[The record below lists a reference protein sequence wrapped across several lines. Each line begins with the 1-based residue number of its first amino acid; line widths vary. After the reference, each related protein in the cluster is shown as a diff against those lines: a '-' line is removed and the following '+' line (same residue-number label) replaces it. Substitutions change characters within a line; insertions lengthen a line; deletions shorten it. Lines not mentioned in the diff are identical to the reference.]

1 MNKHALSFVN
11 ALCKSTHTL
20 DQRYTTPRVTE
31 NDAPYLCVYVCVVC
45 VGGSRSNDNTVLGQS
60 KTYSFPNEFPTRPPY
75 EKTGVP
81 HQYTQITC
89 IQVYKCEKPP
99 TNVESFFLL
108 FETFK
113 NLEFMCCIKYRIYI
127 ITQTPKKY
135 VTKQLQN
142 CNFLKTQCFQHFHKS
157 EENTRA

>member
-1 MNKHALSFVN
+1 MNILFVSVRRSVTAKPWTNHYTKYGKYVIYTCLKTRYRKAEGIMNKHALSFVN

-45 VGGSRSNDNTVLGQS
+45 VGGARSNDNIVVCRT

-81 HQYTQITC
+81 HQYT
-89 IQVYKCEKPP
+89 
-99 TNVESFFLL
+99 
-108 FETFK
+108 
-113 NLEFMCCIKYRIYI
+113 
-127 ITQTPKKY
+127 
-135 VTKQLQN
+135 
-142 CNFLKTQCFQHFHKS
+142 
-157 EENTRA
+157 